1 MDIAIITN
9 IRSPYRKLQ
18 IEEFTKIPNI
28 NINVYYTNRDIIDR
42 KWNVEAIQGVNEKI
56 LNGYKIFKKFGYIN
70 YGLINIVKN
79 NDIIAIGGYEQP
91 TYVLLSRL
99 VHISKALILAIF
111 KICFFLITLK
121 IFYLICRISCLLCRI
136 IVLLASLNIK
146 GGNPTCTSFNKF

>member
-28 NINVYYTNRDIIDR
+28 NINVYYTNKDIIGR

-70 YGLINIVKN
+70 VCIMGLN
-79 NDIIAIGGYEQP
+79 
-91 TYVLLSRL
+91 LS
-99 VHISKALILAIF
+99 A
-111 KICFFLITLK
+111 
-121 IFYLICRISCLLCRI
+121 
-136 IVLLASLNIK
+136 
-146 GGNPTCTSFNKF
+146 